1 MTKPENFSTYNKN
14 QVILTSGR
22 LVFNA
27 REDSLFLL
35 SKKDLAVS
43 TVGDVHINV
52 GLPGSKS
59 SIFIVNSNRIQ
70 FGLESKG
77 RVAEPVAKADSLLKS
92 LKSLS
97 KALNK
102 FTTSLS
108 TVVGTVELAALT
120 QISTS
125 ATALKNELN
134 SFDKTLNSI
143 PSKNTFSI

>member
-77 RVAEPVAKADSLLKS
+77 KVEPVAKADSLLKS
-92 LKSLS
+92 LDSLTDS
-97 KALNK
+97 IST
-102 FTTSLS
+102 FTKDLS
-108 TVVGTVELAALT
+108 IVVGTVEAAA
-120 QISTS
+120 IAKIATS
-125 ATALKNELN
+125 ALKLNLELKKIKG
-134 SFDKTLNSI
+134 SFNQI

>member
-1 MTKPENFSTYNKN
+1 VTKPENFSTYNKN

-77 RVAEPVAKADSLLKS
+77 KLEPVAKADSLLKS

>member
-43 TVGDVHINV
+43 TGGDVHINV

-59 SIFIVNSNRIQ
+59 SLFIVNSNRIQ

-77 RVAEPVAKADSLLKS
+77 KVEPVAKADSLLKS
-92 LKSLS
+92 LDSLTDS
-97 KALNK
+97 IST
-102 FTTSLS
+102 FTKDLS
-108 TVVGTVELAALT
+108 IIVGTVEVAA
-120 QISTS
+120 IAKIATS
-125 ATALKNELN
+125 ALKLNKELKKIKG
-134 SFDKTLNSI
+134 SFNQI

>member
-35 SKKDLAVS
+35 SKKDLAIS
-43 TVGDVHINV
+43 TGGDVHINV

-77 RVAEPVAKADSLLKS
+77 KVEPVAKADSLLKS
-92 LKSLS
+92 LDSLTDS
-97 KALNK
+97 IST
-102 FTTSLS
+102 FTKDLS
-108 TVVGTVELAALT
+108 IVVGTVEAAA
-120 QISTS
+120 IAKIATS
-125 ATALKNELN
+125 ALKLNLELKKIKG
-134 SFDKTLNSI
+134 SFKQI